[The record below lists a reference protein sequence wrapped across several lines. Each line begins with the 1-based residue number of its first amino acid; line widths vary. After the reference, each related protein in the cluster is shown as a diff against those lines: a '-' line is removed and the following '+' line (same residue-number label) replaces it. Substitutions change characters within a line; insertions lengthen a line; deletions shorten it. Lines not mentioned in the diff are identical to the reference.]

1 MDVDKLIQHIPNN
14 VSGDGKPFVAALKKA
29 LIKYKEDLNKKIDDN
44 TSSAGEKPGH
54 VSSVQLLEL
63 HSINDGVRINSI
75 QVSWVKTT
83 VTNYAKAEVWF
94 RTATDKA
101 WEKAGESSGTQFVY
115 SGATTG
121 LTYYIKVVAV
131 NTKGNTA
138 DFDTAPQASIKIQG
152 SQYIPNPPTQFVL
165 TWDEK
170 GPLWK
175 WLFEPNEYIDFFEL
189 RLDQNPGVWNDKRL
203 DSTRETWS
211 RANPGVRSGTAYLYI
226 RNIFGEYSEPA
237 VHEFSKALPQKPTAP
252 QLTSTIDGVR
262 IKMQGLPLG
271 ATGYKI
277 HIKTKDSKETVED
290 DFYTVNSEYI
300 YFFFIGH
307 ITVKYCFVDPLGDG
321 EWSDTSEADC
331 KAGIDIGQV
340 PTIDYTKFDKFTQ
353 DAINK
358 ANNQPSINDALKNLI
373 TDNTTAINEAK
384 KLITNNTTAINEAN
398 KLIDANANGIHQ
410 NTDSISSVMTKVKGL
425 NEKVEGVEGTVTT
438 QGTAIVQTATDITV
452 LAKRVT
458 VNEGVIG
465 ANTSSIQ
472 QNADSIASVV
482 KRVDDAEGTLKTHG
496 TAIKQNADSIVT
508 IAMDVKGNTSSIQQ
522 NADSITSVVK
532 RVDTAEGTLKT
543 QGTAIQQNANSIS
556 TIAMDVKGNASAIE
570 QNAKSITAIVE
581 DVKGNKAS
589 IQTNADNITSIVTK
603 VDKQGSTIDKQG
615 SAIVQNANS
624 ITSVVTE
631 LNKKP
636 ADCNYSSIN
645 QLQDDI
651 LLCVKKDGVIN
662 AINVST
668 EGIVIDGNKVHIT
681 GDTVFDNN
689 VIVGGMIAADS
700 IALEHLKAN
709 SVSSAKIQAN
719 AITSTKIAAGAV
731 TADKIEAG
739 AITAEKLAAD
749 SVTSGAI
756 QAGSVIGDKI
766 AANTITGKHFA
777 AANIDLTGALTIT
790 GGNVK
795 LSQEGL
801 RLSSND
807 GSFTLFNQE
816 GINYIDAHGITYAQ
830 VKKMII
836 GKAYD
841 GQYIRFAA
849 PWPTPPSVLM
859 SPMTIKINDESY
871 PAATFYLVCEA
882 TDVTENGFKV
892 NNYLRLDEGSY
903 GVNNDERTDNTSIY
917 NVLKMEQYW
926 YGHYSYSYDFKV
938 SSDVMDVTFPE
949 TANYIELSLVLDI
962 KNPLAHYEHG
972 NEDNGSSGGYVNGSV
987 NIDYPNANRGHTSY
1001 DNSKRT
1007 ITAQLY
1013 IGETKLSEATFTV
1026 TSSLPSEKK
1035 NFVLSGRFETGQTR
1049 AFIRIIWNMKL
1060 NTGEHGSWETLY
1072 NGRNDIARACCA
1084 ASVTKAY
1091 HKYSATTSKIARG
1104 YAMFL
1109 VTDGSTNTYTA
1120 EVTVQV
1126 LINYDGKPLAATTIT
1141 VDGVEYT
1148 TNLNGI
1154 IEMSGN
1160 GSKEH
1165 TFAYGTAPT
1174 TKAVVNYTDGVVTT
1188 IGIQPA
1194 SITCYLRILYDGKS
1208 VANDTVTVNG
1218 EAKATDADGKIAIGG
1233 IDKHTGDYVVA
1244 YGNDSTKITV
1254 TYVANGVTNVALYS
1268 IVEGSKV
1275 FTTEDNGTETFAV
1288 PAGITKLLL
1297 TATVNNADVPPGE
1310 EVQYSC
1316 SVTNTANNT
1325 VWGYGEAYSF
1335 IEDDGETE
1343 HTDMRSVVEVTPRKE
1358 YTLKFVGA
1366 TINDTVDGIKFEWSK
1381 TINAMTANIVDK

>member
-1 MDVDKLIQHIPNN
+1 MADKENNNALDEAQIKQILTNIPNN
-14 VSGDGKPFVAALKKA
+14 VSGDGKVFVAALKNYLVKSG
-29 LIKYKEDLNKKIDDN
+29 LLTNKKIDDS
-44 TSSAGEKPGH
+44 TSETGEKPGH

-175 WLFEPNEYIDFFEL
+175 WQFEPNEYIDFFEL

-277 HIKTKDSKETVED
+277 HIKTVDSQETVED
-290 DFYTVNSEYI
+290 DFYTANSEYI

-353 DAINK
+353 DAIDK
-358 ANNQPSINDALKNLI
+358 ANNQPSINDALKKLI
-373 TDNTTAINEAK
+373 TD
-384 KLITNNTTAINEAN
+384 NTTAINEAN

-410 NTDSISSVMTKVKGL
+410 NTDSISSVMTKVDGL
-425 NEKVEGVEGTVTT
+425 NEKVEGIEGTVTT
-438 QGTAIVQTATDITV
+438 QGTAIVQTATDITA

-458 VNEGVIG
+458 VNEG
-465 ANTSSIQ
+465 
-472 QNADSIASVV
+472 
-482 KRVDDAEGTLKTHG
+482 
-496 TAIKQNADSIVT
+496 T
-508 IAMDVKGNTSSIQQ
+508 ISTNTSSIQQ

-532 RVDTAEGTLKT
+532 RVDDAEGTLKT
-543 QGTAIQQNANSIS
+543 HGTAIQQNANSIS

-603 VDKQGSTIDKQG
+603 VDKQGS
-615 SAIVQNANS
+615 AIVQNANS

-668 EGIVIDGNKVHIT
+668 EGVVIDGKKVHIT
-681 GDTVFDNN
+681 GDTVFDKN

-749 SVTSGAI
+749 SVTSDAI

-816 GINYIDAHGITYAQ
+816 GINYVDAHGITYAQ

-987 NIDYPNANRGHTSY
+987 HIDYPNANRGHTSY

-1188 IGIQPA
+1188 IEIQPV

>member
-1 MDVDKLIQHIPNN
+1 MADKENNNALDEAQIKQILTNIPNN
-14 VSGDGKPFVAALKKA
+14 VSGDGKVFVAALKNYLVKSG
-29 LIKYKEDLNKKIDDN
+29 LLTNKKIDDN

-63 HSINDGVRINSI
+63 HSITDGVRINSI

-101 WEKAGESSGTQFVY
+101 WEKAGESNGTQFVY

-175 WLFEPNEYIDFFEL
+175 WMFEPNEYIDFFEL

-237 VHEFSKALPQKPTAP
+237 VHEFNKALPQKPTAP
-252 QLTSTIDGVR
+252 QLKSTIDGVR

-277 HIKTKDSKETVED
+277 HIKTKDSQETVED

-358 ANNQPSINDALKNLI
+358 ANNQPSINEDLK
-373 TDNTTAINEAK
+373 
-384 KLITNNTTAINEAN
+384 
-398 KLIDANANGIHQ
+398 KLIDANTNGIHQ
-410 NTDSISSVMTKVKGL
+410 N
-425 NEKVEGVEGTVTT
+425 E
-438 QGTAIVQTATDITV
+438 
-452 LAKRVT
+452 
-458 VNEGVIG
+458 
-465 ANTSSIQ
+465 
-472 QNADSIASVV
+472 
-482 KRVDDAEGTLKTHG
+482 
-496 TAIKQNADSIVT
+496 
-508 IAMDVKGNTSSIQQ
+508 
-522 NADSITSVVK
+522 DSITSVVK

-543 QGTAIQQNANSIS
+543 QGTAIQQNADSIS
-556 TIAMDVKGNASAIE
+556 TIAMDVKGNTSAIE

-581 DVKGNKAS
+581 DVKRNKAS
-589 IQTNADNITSIVTK
+589 IQVNADNITSIVTK
-603 VDKQGSTIDKQG
+603 VDKQGSTIDSQG

-668 EGIVIDGNKVHIT
+668 EGVVIDGKKVHIT

-700 IALEHLKAN
+700 IALEHLRAN

-719 AITSTKIAAGAV
+719 AITSTKIGAGAV

-749 SVTSGAI
+749 SVTSDAI

-859 SPMTIKINDESY
+859 SPTTIKINDESY
-871 PAATFYLVCEA
+871 PAATFHLVCEA
-882 TDVTENGFKV
+882 TDITENGFKV

-987 NIDYPNANRGHTSY
+987 NIDYPNANRGYTSY

-1174 TKAVVNYTDGVVTT
+1174 TKAAVNYTDGVVTT
-1188 IGIQPA
+1188 IEIQPA

-1275 FTTEDNGTETFAV
+1275 FTTEDNGTETFTV

-1316 SVTNTANNT
+1316 SVANTANNT

-1335 IEDDGETE
+1335 IEYDGETE

-1358 YTLKFVGA
+1358 YTLRFVGA

>member
-1 MDVDKLIQHIPNN
+1 MADKENNNALDEAQIKQILTNIPNN
-14 VSGDGKPFVAALKKA
+14 VSGDGKVFVAALKNYLVKSG
-29 LIKYKEDLNKKIDDN
+29 LLTNKKIDDS
-44 TSSAGEKPGH
+44 TSETGEKPGH

-101 WEKAGESSGTQFVY
+101 WEKAGESNGTQFVY

-131 NTKGNTA
+131 NTKGNAA

-237 VHEFSKALPQKPTAP
+237 VHEFNKALPQKPTAP

-277 HIKTKDSKETVED
+277 HIKTKDSQETVED

-353 DAINK
+353 DAIDK
-358 ANNQPSINDALKNLI
+358 ANNQPSINDALKKLI
-373 TDNTTAINEAK
+373 TD
-384 KLITNNTTAINEAN
+384 NTTAINEAN

-410 NTDSISSVMTKVKGL
+410 NTDSISSVMTKVNGL
-425 NEKVEGVEGTVTT
+425 NEKVEGIEGTVTT
-438 QGTAIVQTATDITV
+438 QGTAIVQTANDITA

-458 VNEGVIG
+458 VNEGTIST
-465 ANTSSIQ
+465 NTSSIQ
-472 QNADSIASVV
+472 QNADSITSVV

-496 TAIKQNADSIVT
+496 TAI
-508 IAMDVKGNTSSIQQ
+508 
-522 NADSITSVVK
+522 
-532 RVDTAEGTLKT
+532 
-543 QGTAIQQNANSIS
+543 QQNANSIS
-556 TIAMDVKGNASAIE
+556 AIAMDVKGNASAIE

-651 LLCVKKDGVIN
+651 LLCVKKGGVIN

-668 EGIVIDGNKVHIT
+668 EGVVIDGKKVHIT

-689 VIVGGMIAADS
+689 VIVGGMIAAES

-749 SVTSGAI
+749 SVTSDAI

-816 GINYIDAHGITYAQ
+816 GINYVDAHGITYAQ

-871 PAATFYLVCEA
+871 PAATFCLVCEA
-882 TDVTENGFKV
+882 TDVTVNGFKV

-917 NVLKMEQYW
+917 NVLKIEQYW
-926 YGHYSYSYDFKV
+926 YGHYSYSYDFEV

-987 NIDYPNANRGHTSY
+987 NIYYPNANRGYTSY

-1035 NFVLSGRFETGQTR
+1035 NLVLAGRFEAGQTR
-1049 AFIRIIWNMKL
+1049 AFIRILWQMKL
-1060 NTGEHGSWETLY
+1060 NTGEHGPWETLY

-1188 IGIQPA
+1188 IEIQPA

-1275 FTTEDNGTETFAV
+1275 FTTEDNGTETFTV

>member
-29 LIKYKEDLNKKIDDN
+29 LIKYKEDLNKKIDDS

-131 NTKGNTA
+131 NTKGNAA

-211 RANPGVRSGTAYLYI
+211 RANPSVRSGTAYLYI

-237 VHEFSKALPQKPTAP
+237 VHEFNKALPQKPTAP

-353 DAINK
+353 DAIDK
-358 ANNQPSINDALKNLI
+358 ANNQPSINEDLK
-373 TDNTTAINEAK
+373 
-384 KLITNNTTAINEAN
+384 
-398 KLIDANANGIHQ
+398 KLIDANTNGIHQ
-410 NTDSISSVMTKVKGL
+410 NKDSIT
-425 NEKVEGVEGTVTT
+425 
-438 QGTAIVQTATDITV
+438 
-452 LAKRVT
+452 
-458 VNEGVIG
+458 
-465 ANTSSIQ
+465 
-472 QNADSIASVV
+472 SVV
-482 KRVDDAEGTLKTHG
+482 RRVDAAEDTLKTHG
-496 TAIKQNADSIVT
+496 TAI
-508 IAMDVKGNTSSIQQ
+508 QQ
-522 NADSITSVVK
+522 NAD
-532 RVDTAEGTLKT
+532 
-543 QGTAIQQNANSIS
+543 SIS
-556 TIAMDVKGNASAIE
+556 TIAMDVQGNTSAIE

-581 DVKGNKAS
+581 DVRGNKAS
-589 IQTNADNITSIVTK
+589 IQANADNITSIVTK
-603 VDKQGSTIDKQG
+603 VDKQGSQINSQG

-651 LLCVKKDGVIN
+651 LLRVKKDGVIN

-749 SVTSGAI
+749 SVTSDAI

-801 RLSSND
+801 RCSYDN
-807 GSFTLFNQE
+807 GRYTLFNNQGMFFYDSNGTAFAGIGRFVVGVAKHDDYIKFRTAWDVTPTVIVIPLKMQISAE
-816 GINYIDAHGITYAQ
+816 GYTASNLFWTTGAIDVTNAGFRIQAYSTLGAGSSGLLVLNKVFLTETNFSGVASGFEIITPLQNATHGNFVVRVNLAGEYWQQDLGGSTWPAPPNIIYHYRLLTYKVELYINDKLTKTEIPPNGT
-830 VKKMII
+830 
-836 GKAYD
+836 AYD
-841 GQYIRFAA
+841 KASIDVAFDVDFESG
-849 PWPTPPSVLM
+849 S
-859 SPMTIKINDESY
+859 TIKIVTSAWVAESHK
-871 PAATFYLVCEA
+871 PE
-882 TDVTENGFKV
+882 G
-892 NNYLRLDEGSY
+892 NYAVSSS
-903 GVNNDERTDNTSIY
+903 VVSAQY
-917 NVLKMEQYW
+917 NVQA
-926 YGHYSYSYDFKV
+926 D
-938 SSDVMDVTFPE
+938 
-949 TANYIELSLVLDI
+949 
-962 KNPLAHYEHG
+962 
-972 NEDNGSSGGYVNGSV
+972 
-987 NIDYPNANRGHTSY
+987 
-1001 DNSKRT
+1001 T
-1007 ITAQLY
+1007 IIST
-1013 IGETKLSEATFTV
+1013 GEV
-1026 TSSLPSEKK
+1026 
-1035 NFVLSGRFETGQTR
+1035 
-1049 AFIRIIWNMKL
+1049 AFIATEASNA
-1060 NTGEHGSWETLY
+1060 TY
-1072 NGRNDIARACCA
+1072 DI
-1084 ASVTKAY
+1084 
-1091 HKYSATTSKIARG
+1091 TT
-1104 YAMFL
+1104 
-1109 VTDGSTNTYTA
+1109 
-1120 EVTVQV
+1120 
-1126 LINYDGKPLAATTIT
+1126 
-1141 VDGVEYT
+1141 
-1148 TNLNGI
+1148 
-1154 IEMSGN
+1154 
-1160 GSKEH
+1160 
-1165 TFAYGTAPT
+1165 
-1174 TKAVVNYTDGVVTT
+1174 
-1188 IGIQPA
+1188 
-1194 SITCYLRILYDGKS
+1194 
-1208 VANDTVTVNG
+1208 
-1218 EAKATDADGKIAIGG
+1218 
-1233 IDKHTGDYVVA
+1233 DK
-1244 YGNDSTKITV
+1244 
-1254 TYVANGVTNVALYS
+1254 
-1268 IVEGSKV
+1268 
-1275 FTTEDNGTETFAV
+1275 
-1288 PAGITKLLL
+1288 
-1297 TATVNNADVPPGE
+1297 
-1310 EVQYSC
+1310 
-1316 SVTNTANNT
+1316 
-1325 VWGYGEAYSF
+1325 
-1335 IEDDGETE
+1335 
-1343 HTDMRSVVEVTPRKE
+1343 
-1358 YTLKFVGA
+1358 
-1366 TINDTVDGIKFEWSK
+1366 
-1381 TINAMTANIVDK
+1381 

>member
-1 MDVDKLIQHIPNN
+1 MADKENNNALDEAQIKQILTNIPNN
-14 VSGDGKPFVAALKKA
+14 VSGDGKVFVAALKNYLVKSG
-29 LIKYKEDLNKKIDDN
+29 LLTNKKIDDN

-63 HSINDGVRINSI
+63 HSITDGVRINSI

-131 NTKGNTA
+131 NTKGNAA

-237 VHEFSKALPQKPTAP
+237 VHEFNKALPQKPTAP

-277 HIKTKDSKETVED
+277 HIKTKDSQETVED

-358 ANNQPSINDALKNLI
+358 ANNQPSINEDLK
-373 TDNTTAINEAK
+373 
-384 KLITNNTTAINEAN
+384 
-398 KLIDANANGIHQ
+398 KLIDANTNGIHQ
-410 NTDSISSVMTKVKGL
+410 N
-425 NEKVEGVEGTVTT
+425 E
-438 QGTAIVQTATDITV
+438 
-452 LAKRVT
+452 
-458 VNEGVIG
+458 
-465 ANTSSIQ
+465 
-472 QNADSIASVV
+472 
-482 KRVDDAEGTLKTHG
+482 
-496 TAIKQNADSIVT
+496 
-508 IAMDVKGNTSSIQQ
+508 
-522 NADSITSVVK
+522 DSITSVVK

-589 IQTNADNITSIVTK
+589 IQANADNITSIVTK

-651 LLCVKKDGVIN
+651 LLCVKKDGIIN

-668 EGIVIDGNKVHIT
+668 EGIVIDGKKVHIT

-700 IALEHLKAN
+700 IALEHLRAN

-719 AITSTKIAAGAV
+719 AITSTKIGAGAV

-749 SVTSGAI
+749 SVTSDAI

-882 TDVTENGFKV
+882 TDITENGFKV

-987 NIDYPNANRGHTSY
+987 NIDYPNANRGYTSY

-1035 NFVLSGRFETGQTR
+1035 NFVLSGRFEAGQTR
-1049 AFIRIIWNMKL
+1049 AFVRIIWNMKL
-1060 NTGEHGSWETLY
+1060 NTGEHGPWETLY
-1072 NGRNDIARACCA
+1072 NGRDDIARACCA

-1126 LINYDGKPLAATTIT
+1126 LINYDGKPLTATTIT
-1141 VDGVEYT
+1141 VDGVEHT

-1165 TFAYGTAPT
+1165 IFAYGTAPT

-1188 IGIQPA
+1188 IEIQPA

-1218 EAKATDADGKIAIGG
+1218 ETKTTDADGKIEIGG
-1233 IDKHTGDYVVA
+1233 VDKHTGDYVVA

-1275 FTTEDNGTETFAV
+1275 FTTEDNGTETFTV

-1297 TATVNNADVPPGE
+1297 TATVNNADFPPGE